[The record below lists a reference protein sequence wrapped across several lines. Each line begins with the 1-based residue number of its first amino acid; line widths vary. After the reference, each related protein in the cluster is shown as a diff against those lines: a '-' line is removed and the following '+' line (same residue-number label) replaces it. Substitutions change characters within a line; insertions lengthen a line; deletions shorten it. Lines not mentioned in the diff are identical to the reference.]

1 MPDNPRAD
9 LDRSS
14 LPEDRKQE
22 EECTTGVD
30 EPQQQTHQK
39 GNKKTQQELQSC
51 LGCLF
56 FSQGLYRDGRQP
68 VCFGLKRKETDFVGY
83 RPTRVDEVERSGSS
97 GGRDGSVQLD
107 FRYVC
112 VGYSIYGDGR
122 GTGVTGVESDRKGG
136 PEGTVVAGGY
146 GEAKA
151 GAAAYLPLCSGSE
164 ILLEKRAELHPQ
176 QQQHLQKKRG
186 EDQKNEGLIEAT
198 PDSSSTPGNLDD
210 EDGFIVK
217 ESKRPSSR
225 PLLPI
230 IRPGVGVGTI
240 PVDEFAGRFLRSA
253 GLIAARVV
261 TNMSKVAGAVK
272 AGVDDIFYPDRGR
285 SK

>member
-1 MPDNPRAD
+1 MPDNPTRAD
-9 LDRSS
+9 LDRSF
-14 LPEDRKQE
+14 LPEDRKWE
-22 EECTTGVD
+22 EEGTSVA
-30 EPQQQTHQK
+30 
-39 GNKKTQQELQSC
+39 
-51 LGCLF
+51 
-56 FSQGLYRDGRQP
+56 LYRDGAHH
-68 VCFGLKRKETDFVGY
+68 VCFGLRRKETDVVGY
-83 RPTRVDEVERSGSS
+83 RPTRVDDVDRSVGS
-97 GGRDGSVQLD
+97 GDRDGSVQVD

-112 VGYSIYGDGR
+112 LGYAMYGDGR
-122 GTGVTGVESDRKGG
+122 GTGVAVGGESERKGG
-136 PEGTVVAGGY
+136 EEGAGVAGGY

-176 QQQHLQKKRG
+176 NHQHLQKKRG
-186 EDQKNEGLIEAT
+186 EDQKERGLIKPT
-198 PDSSSTPGNLDD
+198 PESSSTAGKVDD

-217 ESKRPSSR
+217 ESKSPSR

-253 GLIAARVV
+253 SLIAARVV

-272 AGVDDIFYPDRGR
+272 AGVDEIFYPDHGR